1 MQSKCKSVLPSLNTM
16 AIFTTDDRSFHG
28 HPHSLS
34 CPEGVC
40 RESIALYYYSSVMP
54 TKNFSEPRVST
65 NYRPIEGDSFGP
77 GLSKKK
83 KGLFKR
89 LFKKSLRV

>member
-28 HPHSLS
+28 HPHCLS
-34 CPEGVC
+34 CPEGVY

-54 TKNFSEPRVST
+54 VKNFSEPRVST
-65 NYRPIEGDSFGP
+65 DYRPIEGDSFEAGS
-77 GLSKKK
+77 SKKK
-83 KGLFKR
+83 KGFFNK
-89 LFKKSLRV
+89 LFKKV